1 MRRACNEPVT
11 GTGIAGFCT
20 GQTGHS
26 MSDDRHPVRRVSVAQ
41 WTTYLLLTCLVLE
54 AGSVAS
60 RLSERALIVPA
71 VADAQPLPADVAA
84 SDARWRT
91 DAEQRADARSRT
103 IDALNLVAFA
113 CTAVLWLVWLYRAYA
128 NLVFVGSKRVRF
140 SPTWAVGYWFIP
152 FVNLVRAY
160 QVMKDLWLRSDS
172 RNDRDGYDDLPAPV
186 LLRGWWGMLVAWAV
200 LEPAFTRLA
209 RDART
214 AEQLSDATHIGIGV
228 GAVGIV
234 ATVLAIRVVR
244 EIDRRQRLF
253 E

>member
-1 MRRACNEPVT
+1 MRRRCNESAT

-20 GQTGHS
+20 SPIAHS
-26 MSDDRHPVRRVSVAQ
+26 MSDDRHPVRRASVAQ
-41 WTTYLLLTCLVLE
+41 WTTYLLFACLALE
-54 AGSVAS
+54 AGTIAS
-60 RLSERALIVPA
+60 RLSERALIAPA
-71 VADAQPLPADVAA
+71 VADAQPLPDDVAA
-84 SDARWRT
+84 SDARWRA
-91 DAEQRADARSRT
+91 DAEKRADARSRAIGT
-103 IDALNLVAFA
+103 LNLVALA
-113 CTAVLWLVWLYRAYA
+113 CTAVLWLVWLHRAYT

-160 QVMKDLWLRSDS
+160 QVMKDLWLRSES

-186 LLRGWWGMLVAWAV
+186 LLRGWWGMSLAWAG
-200 LEPAFTRLA
+200 LEPVFTSLA

-214 AEQLSDATHIGIGV
+214 AEQLSDATHLGIAV

-253 E
+253 D

>member
-1 MRRACNEPVT
+1 
-11 GTGIAGFCT
+11 
-20 GQTGHS
+20 

-41 WTTYLLLTCLVLE
+41 WTTYLLLACLVLE
-54 AGSVAS
+54 AGSMAS
-60 RLSERALIVPA
+60 RLSERALIAPA

-113 CTAVLWLVWLYRAYA
+113 CAAVLWLVWLYRAYT

-152 FVNLVRAY
+152 FVNVVRAY

-186 LLRGWWGMLVAWAV
+186 LLRGWWGMSVAWAV
-200 LEPAFTRLA
+200 LEPVFTRLA

-214 AEQLSDATHIGIGV
+214 VEQLSDATHVGIAV

-253 E
+253 D

>member
-1 MRRACNEPVT
+1 MRRRCNESAT

-20 GQTGHS
+20 GSIAHP
-26 MSDDRHPVRRVSVAQ
+26 MSDDRHPVRRASVAQ
-41 WTTYLLLTCLVLE
+41 WTTYLLFACLALE
-54 AGSVAS
+54 AGTIAS
-60 RLSERALIVPA
+60 RLSERALIAPA
-71 VADAQPLPADVAA
+71 VADAQPLPDDVAA
-84 SDARWRT
+84 SDARWRA
-91 DAEQRADARSRT
+91 DAEKRADARSRAIGT
-103 IDALNLVAFA
+103 LNLVALG
-113 CTAVLWLVWLYRAYA
+113 CTAVLWLVWLHRAYT

-186 LLRGWWGMLVAWAV
+186 LLRGWWGMSLAWAG
-200 LEPAFTRLA
+200 LEPVFASIA

-214 AEQLSDATHIGIGV
+214 AEQLSDATHMGIAV

-253 E
+253 D

>member
-1 MRRACNEPVT
+1 
-11 GTGIAGFCT
+11 
-20 GQTGHS
+20 
-26 MSDDRHPVRRVSVAQ
+26 MSDDRQPVRRVSVAQ

-71 VADAQPLPADVAA
+71 VADAQSLPADVAA
-84 SDARWRT
+84 SDARWRA

-152 FVNLVRAY
+152 FVNVVRAY

-253 E
+253 D

>member
-1 MRRACNEPVT
+1 M
-11 GTGIAGFCT
+11 
-20 GQTGHS
+20 
-26 MSDDRHPVRRVSVAQ
+26 
-41 WTTYLLLTCLVLE
+41 
-54 AGSVAS
+54 AS
-60 RLSERALIVPA
+60 RLSERALIAPA

-84 SDARWRT
+84 SDARWRA

-103 IDALNLVAFA
+103 IDALNLVALA
-113 CTAVLWLVWLYRAYA
+113 CAAVVWLVWLYRAYT

-152 FVNLVRAY
+152 FVNVVRAY

-186 LLRGWWGMLVAWAV
+186 LLRGWWGMSVAWAV
-200 LEPAFTRLA
+200 LEPVFTHLA

-214 AEQLSDATHIGIGV
+214 VEQLSDATHVGIAV

-253 E
+253 D